1 MEKRGASPFGDPC
14 GGCGFEWSL
23 TPREAIGIV
32 QELPTRFRVLLAGRT
47 GFGRHPDLAW
57 TPAAYVSHVTA
68 NLRNWAERLAGA
80 RLYGAVDVPGHDPDL
95 VVQAR
100 HYNEIAPRRGPVVVG
115 TRSGSLGGIDQD
127 RTVIRADPRQPSLPP
142 DAWRRHITLAML
154 ALAFL
159 ATSTKPVRSADPN
172 RSARSSD
179 PIDLTIPEIRHLI
192 GTLLKRPSVSVT
204 TLLAWSFWRRRH
216 QARARRLR
224 EVVPRARLRADP
236 VCGEHQRGGGR
247 PPGGRRYRPG
257 RARLPHDAV
266 LARRDRRL
274 LRPAGGR
281 PDAYSTRVS
290 TTSTPHSPS
299 WTTSRSCTGPAPS
312 PRPAAAASTP
322 SSPMPCAPRSTMPSG
337 SG

>member
-127 RTVIRADPRQPSLPP
+127 RTVIRADPRQPPASGRLAPPHHPRHARTGLPGHQHETRQKRRPEPFRPQQRPDRPHHPGDPPP
-142 DAWRRHITLAML
+142 DRHPAQATIRIGDHAAGLVILAQ
-154 ALAFL
+154 
-159 ATSTKPVRSADPN
+159 TP
-172 RSARSSD
+172 
-179 PIDLTIPEIRHLI
+179 
-192 GTLLKRPSVSVT
+192 PS
-204 TLLAWSFWRRRH
+204 
-216 QARARRLR
+216 
-224 EVVPRARLRADP
+224 
-236 VCGEHQRGGGR
+236 
-247 PPGGRRYRPG
+247 
-257 RARLPHDAV
+257 
-266 LARRDRRL
+266 
-274 LRPAGGR
+274 
-281 PDAYSTRVS
+281 
-290 TTSTPHSPS
+290 
-299 WTTSRSCTGPAPS
+299 TGPAPT
-312 PRPAAAASTP
+312 R
-322 SSPMPCAPRSTMPSG
+322 SG
-337 SG
+337 SEGAATR